1 MNHFSDTALAHA
13 KTLVGCVSVLRD
25 EIRTFQH
32 ESVVSVPKESQEPLV
47 VHFAPQR
54 GCPTELA
61 DIMYSRGFDYEHV
74 DRRGLIYYVS
84 PQESS
89 VSFASFGGEFRK
101 AIIGLDGQ
109 PSQVFCYA
117 MPNIVMRP
125 FDALRS
131 HSQTILL
138 DEQLVGKISADLVA
152 DCPPGVPILMP
163 GEEISPWHC
172 SMLGK
177 KRIRIVRDR
186 P

>member
-1 MNHFSDTALAHA
+1 
-13 KTLVGCVSVLRD
+13 
-25 EIRTFQH
+25 
-32 ESVVSVPKESQEPLV
+32 
-47 VHFAPQR
+47 
-54 GCPTELA
+54 
-61 DIMYSRGFDYEHV
+61 
-74 DRRGLIYYVS
+74 
-84 PQESS
+84 
-89 VSFASFGGEFRK
+89 
-101 AIIGLDGQ
+101 
-109 PSQVFCYA
+109 